1 MSRNR
6 LNALLTQSISL
17 LDTTCPSR
25 THSISPF
32 VRNFTSTPRPA
43 QFGRSNLRYQRFA
56 PARAGLSNLFRRW
69 AARPTFYYEASG
81 VAGSVGVVYLYNTDT
96 VPVSGRRRFN
106 IISPAFEAQL
116 GTQQYQQVLQ
126 QYRGQILSD
135 SDPRT
140 RQVKRVLERLIPNSG
155 LPADFE
161 WKVHVIESKET
172 NAFVIPGGKVF
183 VFTGIL
189 PICGD
194 DDGIAA
200 VLAHEVG
207 HNVARHIAEKMSK
220 SAIFLGVAMAGE
232 VLLGVPGS
240 ISQQLLTLGLELP
253 GSRAQEVGLW

>member
-1 MSRNR
+1 MARTRITPLFTQNTLSFSRHHLANFNTLR
-6 LNALLTQSISL
+6 HPSL
-17 LDTTCPSR
+17 Q
-25 THSISPF
+25 
-32 VRNFTSTPRPA
+32 FTSTSRSS

-56 PARAGLSNLFRRW
+56 PVRSGLLNLFRRW
-69 AARPTFYYEASG
+69 RARPTFSYEASG
-81 VAGSVGVVYLYNTDT
+81 VVGGVGGLYFYNTET

-116 GTQQYQQVLQ
+116 GVQQYQQVLEQ
-126 QYRGQILSD
+126 FRGRILSD
-135 SDPRT
+135 ADPRT

-161 WKVHVIESKET
+161 WKVHVIDSEET

-189 PICGD
+189 PICGN

-207 HNVARHIAEKMSK
+207 HNTARHIAEKSQ
-220 SAIFLGVAMAGE
+220 AIQKPLDTE
-232 VLLGVPGS
+232 
-240 ISQQLLTLGLELP
+240 
-253 GSRAQEVGLW
+253 